1 MGIAY
6 IIHVFINS
14 KNGDALSEIKGKF
27 FNNPTR
33 IYMKELSTEDLQTR
47 IINLEKEIETLSLH
61 EGEYKQMAE
70 QLKRS
75 QKMEALATM
84 AGGIAHDFN
93 NILQTVLGN
102 AELLLLRK
110 HEDDRDYKKLIQ
122 IQQAA
127 TKGSELSRQFI
138 TLGRKAD
145 NKSKYINLN
154 AQIIETADLL
164 KRTVPKMISIKS
176 VLADDLKRVK
186 VDAGQIEQIIINL
199 AINARDA
206 MPDGGE
212 LKFLTDNASLNKGG
226 LYAKA
231 GRQYVL
237 LKVSDTGLGMPEEVK
252 EHIFKPFYTTKEPG
266 KGTGLGL
273 STVKNIIEDNGGFI
287 ECVSVPNKGTTFDIY
302 LPVADSNTIPV
313 KAKKKIGTEHPLNGP
328 ETILLVDDDSS
339 ILDIGEEMLGK
350 YNYQVIIARSGE
362 EAIHKYSNSS
372 IDIVMLDVG
381 MPGMGGLKCLDELLR
396 IDSKARV
403 IISSGYTINGSVK
416 KALNAG
422 ALAFVAKPYRFQE
435 ALKTVRGVL
444 DA

>member
-145 NKSKYINLN
+145 NKSK
-154 AQIIETADLL
+154 
-164 KRTVPKMISIKS
+164 
-176 VLADDLKRVK
+176 
-186 VDAGQIEQIIINL
+186 
-199 AINARDA
+199 
-206 MPDGGE
+206 
-212 LKFLTDNASLNKGG
+212 
-226 LYAKA
+226 
-231 GRQYVL
+231 
-237 LKVSDTGLGMPEEVK
+237 
-252 EHIFKPFYTTKEPG
+252 
-266 KGTGLGL
+266 
-273 STVKNIIEDNGGFI
+273 
-287 ECVSVPNKGTTFDIY
+287 
-302 LPVADSNTIPV
+302 
-313 KAKKKIGTEHPLNGP
+313 
-328 ETILLVDDDSS
+328 
-339 ILDIGEEMLGK
+339 
-350 YNYQVIIARSGE
+350 
-362 EAIHKYSNSS
+362 
-372 IDIVMLDVG
+372 
-381 MPGMGGLKCLDELLR
+381 
-396 IDSKARV
+396 
-403 IISSGYTINGSVK
+403 
-416 KALNAG
+416 
-422 ALAFVAKPYRFQE
+422 
-435 ALKTVRGVL
+435 
-444 DA
+444 